1 MPPSSGYYA
10 AKIRKNAL
18 ELVVCD
24 LVREKEATCSRLPKD
39 ALSSAITGL
48 ASVGVVISRGALQQ
62 RIKREYLERN
72 VLTSHSHDEG
82 PLPQSIQFE
91 EESISSLSSISDQS
105 PRALHALE
113 SA

>member
-10 AKIRKNAL
+10 EKIRENAL

-24 LVREKEATCSRLPKD
+24 LVKEKEATWGRLPKD
-39 ALSSAITGL
+39 TLSSAITGL
-48 ASVGVVISRGALQQ
+48 ASAGVVISRTALQH
-62 RIKREYLERN
+62 RIKREHLQRR
-72 VLTSHSHDEG
+72 LHMSPSHDG
-82 PLPQSIQFE
+82 RPPPQSVQFE

-105 PRALHALE
+105 PRELHALE